1 MPDKHNEKFCL
12 EFEVL
17 CGKLTSPHDVHVTLH
32 RMLKEANAK
41 FLKDFAIFTDFPVE
55 IDDYIIAPSI
65 QLVESTFS
73 TYRRVEKVDNLSK
86 QIVYSETEFRKN
98 NVIDWVLQQENA
110 ENIISEA
117 TSSKTR
123 KNTKRK
129 NFDEDL
135 EMDKKLLNRRLVY
148 EPTIPKKRRKDF

>member
-1 MPDKHNEKFCL
+1 M
-12 EFEVL
+12 
-17 CGKLTSPHDVHVTLH
+17 
-32 RMLKEANAK
+32 
-41 FLKDFAIFTDFPVE
+41 
-55 IDDYIIAPSI
+55 
-65 QLVESTFS
+65 
-73 TYRRVEKVDNLSK
+73 SK

-123 KNTKRK
+123 KNTKQK

>member
-1 MPDKHNEKFCL
+1 
-12 EFEVL
+12 
-17 CGKLTSPHDVHVTLH
+17 
-32 RMLKEANAK
+32 MLKEANAK

-55 IDDYIIAPSI
+55 IDNYIIAPSI